1 MANKKF
7 YVVWEGR
14 FKGIFNNWDDCKK
27 AVHGFNG
34 AKYKGFTD
42 RNSAEAA
49 WKNGFQY
56 AKVDSPL
63 KMPIINAK
71 TEPPLEEYIAVD
83 AACSGN
89 PGAMEYRGVISSTG
103 QEVFHSGIYA
113 LGTNN
118 IGEFLAIVHAL
129 AWQQKKLLTLAV
141 YSDSVNAINW
151 VFDGKARTKLAR
163 NDKNNTL
170 FEHISRAETW
180 LKNNRIQVPVL
191 KWETKNWGE
200 IPADFGRK

>member
-1 MANKKF
+1 MKSVSSLQQEYFRIEQHKLILLHRWQTKKF

-71 TEPPLEEYIAVD
+71 TEPPLEEYIAVVR
-83 AACSGN
+83 C
-89 PGAMEYRGVISSTG
+89 
-103 QEVFHSGIYA
+103 
-113 LGTNN
+113 
-118 IGEFLAIVHAL
+118 
-129 AWQQKKLLTLAV
+129 
-141 YSDSVNAINW
+141 
-151 VFDGKARTKLAR
+151 
-163 NDKNNTL
+163 L
-170 FEHISRAETW
+170 F
-180 LKNNRIQVPVL
+180 
-191 KWETKNWGE
+191 G
-200 IPADFGRK
+200 